1 MSISYGIYTE
11 NIHEISN
18 IFHDPFTDFLIL
30 LMPSVCASF
39 KIRYVLQ
46 KAILYINTPRDG

>member
-1 MSISYGIYTE
+1 ME
-11 NIHEISN
+11 
-18 IFHDPFTDFLIL
+18 FTQKTYMKFPTFSMILSLTFLIL